1 MSAIIKETVETNSGK
16 KTTYVNPKVSNTL
29 AFGNLCIR
37 RVFPT
42 ANADDSYIEKCVFFE
57 NAEKHIAA
65 VTEELK
71 HPEIVER
78 QIRAD
83 AQHHTERSFVDTQ
96 GKVGLKS
103 AKHDI
108 CPIAL
113 FHLMVRRNM
122 GTTCG
127 VSSCPYGG
135 LKRTDERAEKS
146 AKKLAKDIGEV
157 IKSSGLKKKYNSPHD
172 FLDETVFIAESDKP
186 SR

>member
-1 MSAIIKETVETNSGK
+1 MSAIIKETIETNSGK
-16 KTTYVNPKVSNTL
+16 KTTYTNPKVNNAL

-57 NAEKHIAA
+57 NAEKYIATI
-65 VTEELK
+65 TEELK

-83 AQHHTERSFVDTQ
+83 AQHHVERSFVDTQ
-96 GKVGLKS
+96 GKVGLKN
-103 AKHDI
+103 AKKDI

-113 FHLMVRRNM
+113 FHLMVRRNI
-122 GTTCG
+122 GTSCG

-135 LKRTDERAEKS
+135 LKRTNDRAEQNS
-146 AKKLAKDIGEV
+146 RKLVKEIGEIV
-157 IKSSGLKKKYNSPHD
+157 KSSGLKKKYQSPNNFID
-172 FLDETVFIAESDKP
+172 PSVFIAEGDKP
-186 SR
+186 ST